1 MTDLSDFQN
10 SMIAYIEF
18 QCLDMYVWEFIDL

>member
-18 QCLDMYVWEFIDL
+18 QRLDMYVWEFIDL